1 MNSEQ
6 DVFTQDIGI
15 GGIRSKF
22 GIRILMCY
30 ILKNVNSIVS
40 KSAFTEILRS
50 AELVNFFE
58 IGPALD
64 SLKENGL
71 VDLIEKEDDEYY
83 SLTEEGKS
91 VAEKLQFDIPKVS
104 REKALSVAFGVVS
117 RERLKGIVDY
127 KIEKAN
133 GGYYVICTV
142 TDNDELMMQTKLFA
156 ADYMQAQLVGE
167 RFLEKPERLY
177 SGIIDA
183 LTH

>member
-6 DVFTQDIGI
+6 DALTQDIGI
-15 GGIRSKF
+15 GGIRSKY

-30 ILKNVNSIVS
+30 ILKNVKSTVS
-40 KSAFTEILRS
+40 KTAFTEILRS
-50 AELVNFFE
+50 AELVNYFE

-71 VDLIEKEDDEYY
+71 VELIEKEDDDYY
-83 SLTEEGKS
+83 IITEEGKS
-91 VAEKLQFDIPKVS
+91 VAEKLQIEIPKVS
-104 REKALSVAFGVVS
+104 REKALSAAFTVVA

-127 KIEKAN
+127 KVEKAAD
-133 GGYYVICTV
+133 GYYVICTV
-142 TDNDELMMQTKLFA
+142 TDNGELMMQTKLFA

-167 RFLEKPERLY
+167 NFLRNPEKLY

>member
-6 DVFTQDIGI
+6 DAMTQDIGI
-15 GGIRSKF
+15 GGIRSKY

-30 ILKNVNSIVS
+30 VLKNVNGMVS
-40 KSAFTEILRS
+40 RNAFTEILRT

-71 VDLIEKEDDEYY
+71 VKLIEKEDDDYY
-83 SLTEEGKS
+83 IITETGIS
-91 VAEKLQFDIPKVS
+91 VAEKLQIEIPKVA
-104 REKALSVAFGVVS
+104 REKALSVAFRVVA

-127 KIEKAN
+127 KIEKADD
-133 GGYYVICTV
+133 GCYVICTV
-142 TDNDELMMQTKLFA
+142 TDNGELMMQTKLFA
-156 ADYMQAQLVGE
+156 ADYMQAELVGE
-167 RFLEKPERLY
+167 NFLRNPEKLY